1 MSLQWPGFLLL
12 LGLIPLLIVAYVWT
26 LRRRRKFAVR
36 YSSLSLVK
44 AAMPGNSWLRRH
56 LPFGLFLLAI
66 SSLVLALTRPTG
78 TVSIPVGQTTV
89 ILAMDVSRSM
99 CSTDIPPNRLKSA
112 EDAAITFIRSQKSYT
127 HIGIVAFSGFSELVQ
142 PPTNDKQILSTAIN
156 NLYTG
161 RRTAIGSGILSS
173 LDAISEVDESVA
185 PSSSNPTEESQITP
199 VPKGEYIPH
208 IIVLLTDGASNTG
221 VLPLVAAQ
229 QAANRGVRIY
239 TIGFG
244 TANGGPFMFCGS
256 DFNSGDFFGNG
267 GFGFG
272 GGFRRGIDEQTLQ
285 DIAGLTGGQ
294 YYSAESA
301 NELQKVFQDI
311 PITFVTRKD
320 TIEVSVFF
328 AAIGGLLAL
337 IAIVLSQI
345 WHPLP

>member
-12 LGLIPLLIVAYVWT
+12 LGLIPLMIVTYVWV

-44 AAMPGNSWLRRH
+44 AARPGNSWLRRH
-56 LPFGLFLLAI
+56 LPFGLFLLALT
-66 SSLVLALTRPTG
+66 SLVLAVTRPSG
-78 TVSIPVGQTTV
+78 TVNIPVGQTTV

-112 EDAAITFIRSQKSYT
+112 EDAALSFIGAQKSYT
-127 HIGIVAFSGFSELVQ
+127 HIGIVAFSGFAELIQ
-142 PPTNDKQILSTAIN
+142 PPTSDKQVLSTAIKT
-156 NLYTG
+156 LYTG

-185 PSSSNPTEESQITP
+185 PSTSNLTEESQITP

-244 TANGGPFMFCGS
+244 TANGGPFMFCDS
-256 DFNSGDFFGNG
+256 DFSGGDFFGNG
-267 GFGFG
+267 GFGFS

-285 DIAGLTGGQ
+285 EIAGLTGGQ

-301 NELQKVFQDI
+301 NELQKVFQEI
-311 PITFVTRKD
+311 PITVVTRKE
-320 TIEVSVFF
+320 TTEVSVFF
-328 AAIGGLLAL
+328 VAAGALLVL
-337 IAIVLSQI
+337 MAIVLSRI